1 MRMQKRRAQNI
12 GKKGKILMVKI
23 KDFKKV
29 DKIEELGDKIC
40 KFVGYYERKKG
51 WSPEFAALAEIL
63 IRIKRIFKSHDE
75 QFKKLEKHNLE
86 YHGINENDGI
96 NNIKI
101 VLDDPNKKEEIV

>member
-1 MRMQKRRAQNI
+1 
-12 GKKGKILMVKI
+12 MVEI
-23 KDFKKV
+23 KDFKKI

-86 YHGINENDGI
+86 HYEINKTGGMD
-96 NNIKI
+96 NIRI
-101 VLDDPNKKEEIV
+101 VSHDPNLKERI

>member
-1 MRMQKRRAQNI
+1 MRVQKRRAQNI

-23 KDFKKV
+23 KDSKKI

-40 KFVGYYERKKG
+40 KFVRYYERKKG

-86 YHGINENDGI
+86 YHGINENGGI

-101 VLDDPNKKEEIV
+101 VLDDPNKKRR